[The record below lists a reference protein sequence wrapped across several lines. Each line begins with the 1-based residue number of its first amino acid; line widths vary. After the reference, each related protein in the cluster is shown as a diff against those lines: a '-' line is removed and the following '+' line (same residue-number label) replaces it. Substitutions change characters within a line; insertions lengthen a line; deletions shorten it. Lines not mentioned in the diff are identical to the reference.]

1 MEVKSLFDK
10 QAYNEM
16 ITRLNNLTVN
26 NERQWGKMTAAQM
39 LTHCK
44 EAYKV
49 PMTSKPL
56 KRNLLGLLIGWMFK
70 KSLYNDVPYKQNL
83 PTAPNFVVKDE
94 RNFDKEKAEML
105 SIVKAFHERGAA
117 GIGDKVHPM
126 FGRFTAEQWGK
137 SMWKHLD
144 HHLRQFGA

>member
-10 QAYNEM
+10 AAYEE
-16 ITRLNNLTVN
+16 ILQRLNNLKADSP
-26 NERQWGKMTAAQM
+26 RQWGKMTVAQM

-49 PMTSKPL
+49 PLTSKKL
-56 KRNLLGLLIGWMFK
+56 KRHPLSLIGWMFR
-70 KSLYNDVPYKQNL
+70 SQLYNNKPYKQNL
-83 PTAPNFVVKDE
+83 PTAPNFIVKDE
-94 RNFDKEKAEML
+94 RDFDKEKLEML
-105 SIVKAFHERGAA
+105 SIVKAFHEKGAP

-126 FGRFTAEQWGK
+126 FGKMTADQWGR

-144 HHLRQFGA
+144 HHLRQFGQ

>member
-10 QAYNEM
+10 AAYDAIM
-16 ITRLNNLTVN
+16 QRLNNLQADSP
-26 NERQWGKMTAAQM
+26 RKWGKMTAAQM

-49 PMTSKPL
+49 PLTSKKLQRHPL
-56 KRNLLGLLIGWMFK
+56 SLIGWMFR
-70 KSLYNDVPYKQNL
+70 SLLYNDRPYRQSL
-83 PTAPNFVVKDE
+83 PTAPNFIVKDE

-105 SIVKAFHERGAA
+105 SIVKAFHEKGEA

-126 FGRFTAEQWGK
+126 FGKLTASQWGR

-144 HHLRQFGA
+144 HHLRQFGV

>member
-10 QAYNEM
+10 AAYDEIM
-16 ITRLNNLTVN
+16 QRLNNLSVDSP
-26 NERQWGKMTAAQM
+26 RQWGKMTVAQM

-49 PMTSKPL
+49 PLTSKKL
-56 KRNLLGLLIGWMFK
+56 KRHPLSFIGWMFR
-70 KSLYNDVPYKQNL
+70 SQLYNDKAYRQNL
-83 PTAPNFVVKDE
+83 PTAPNFIVKDE
-94 RNFDKEKAEML
+94 RDFEKEKAEML
-105 SIVKAFHERGAA
+105 SIVKAFHEKGAV

-126 FGRFTAEQWGK
+126 FGKMTADQWGR

-144 HHLRQFGA
+144 HHLRQFGV

>member
-1 MEVKSLFDK
+1 
-10 QAYNEM
+10 M
-16 ITRLNNLTVN
+16 IVQRLNNLQADSP
-26 NERQWGKMTAAQM
+26 RQWGKMTAAQM

-49 PMTSKPL
+49 PLTSKKLQRHPL
-56 KRNLLGLLIGWMFK
+56 SLIGWMFR
-70 KSLYNDVPYKQNL
+70 SLLYNDRPYRQSL
-83 PTAPNFVVKDE
+83 PTAPNFIVKDE

-105 SIVKAFHERGAA
+105 SIVKAFHEKGEG

-126 FGRFTAEQWGK
+126 FGKLTAHQWGR

-144 HHLRQFGA
+144 HHLRQFGV

>member
-10 QAYNEM
+10 TAYGE
-16 ITRLNNLTVN
+16 ILQRLNSLTASSP
-26 NERQWGKMTAAQM
+26 RQWGKMTAAQM

-49 PMTSKPL
+49 PLTSKPL
-56 KRNLLGLLIGWMFK
+56 KRHPLSIIF
-70 KSLYNDVPYKQNL
+70 SLFSKTLYSNKPYKQNL
-83 PTAPNFVVKDE
+83 PTAPNFIVKDE
-94 RNFDKEKAEML
+94 RDFDKEKTEML
-105 SIVKAFHERGAA
+105 SIVKAFHEKGAA

-126 FGRFTAEQWGK
+126 FGKLTSEQWGK

-144 HHLRQFGA
+144 HHLRQFGV